1 MGDMLGKSGEA
12 STGDL
17 FSPEGCPR
25 HIAIIMDGNYRWAR
39 QRGRPVGEGHRA
51 GAENVKPRVLDCL
64 HRGVEF
70 LTLFAF
76 STENWRRPKS
86 EVRVLMNLVRRV
98 LDDELSE
105 LAEHGLRIRVIGDRN
120 RFSEDLLN
128 RIQEVEKVSAV
139 NNAMTLTVAL
149 SYGGRWDILQAMRAV
164 ARAVLEGRVT
174 EEDIEGM
181 DEEMFGRFLSL
192 ERAGVPQPDL
202 LIRTGREQRLS
213 NFCIWD
219 LSYTE
224 LYFTDTLWPEFSEAD
239 LDAAIGAYVKRLR
252 RFGDRRPDAR
262 GEKQRRHQLDTE
274 QSHER

>member
-1 MGDMLGKSGEA
+1 MPSEKSRA
-12 STGDL
+12 RIGDL
-17 FSPEGCPR
+17 FSPPDCPR
-25 HIAIIMDGNYRWAR
+25 HVAIIMDGNYRWAR
-39 QRGRPVGEGHRA
+39 QRGLPVGAGHRA
-51 GAENVKPRVLDCL
+51 GAENVKPRVLDCVD
-64 HRGVEF
+64 RGVEF

-76 STENWRRPKS
+76 STENWQRPKS

-105 LAEHGLRIRVIGDRN
+105 LADHGLRIRVIGDRE
-120 RFSEDLLN
+120 RFSDDLVS
-128 RIQEVEKVSAV
+128 RIEKVEEVSAV
-139 NNAMTLTVAL
+139 NTAMTLTIAL

-164 ARAVLEGRVT
+164 AKAVLEGRVT

-192 ERAGVPQPDL
+192 EKVGVPQPDL

-224 LYFTDTLWPEFSEAD
+224 LFFTDTLWPEFSDAD
-239 LDAAIGAYVKRLR
+239 LDAAIASYAKRLR
-252 RFGDRRPDAR
+252 RFGDRPTPKAT
-262 GEKQRRHQLDTE
+262 GKNP
-274 QSHER
+274 

>member
-1 MGDMLGKSGEA
+1 MKS
-12 STGDL
+12 
-17 FSPEGCPR
+17 PN

-39 QRGRPVGEGHRA
+39 KRGLPVGAGHRA
-51 GAENVKPRVLDCL
+51 GAENVRPRIMDCL
-64 HRGVEF
+64 DRGVGY

-76 STENWRRPKS
+76 STENWQRPKS

-105 LAEHGLRIRVIGDRN
+105 LAELGLRIRVIGDRM
-120 RFSEDLLN
+120 RFSDDLLS
-128 RIQEVEKVSAV
+128 RIERVEHLSEVNSK
-139 NNAMTLTVAL
+139 MTLTVAL

-164 ARAVLEGRVT
+164 AKAVLEGRVS
-174 EEDIEGM
+174 EADIEDM
-181 DEEMFGRFLSL
+181 DEETFGRFLSL

-224 LYFTDTLWPEFSEAD
+224 LYFTDTLWPDFSVDD
-239 LDAAIGAYVKRLR
+239 LDAAIAAYGTRLR
-252 RFGDRRPDAR
+252 RFGDRG
-262 GEKQRRHQLDTE
+262 GEAGE
-274 QSHER
+274 A